1 LRRYIPLEKQLEKGT
16 AMTDR
21 ANPQVGELAP
31 PISASTATGEM
42 FELSDH
48 RGEYVVAYFY
58 PRANTPG

>member
-1 LRRYIPLEKQLEKGT
+1 
-16 AMTDR
+16 MTDH

-48 RGEYVVAYFY
+48 RGEYVIAYFY